1 MSLAPSAVALQG
13 LLGAP
18 LAIASQG
25 FLGAAVLSQA
35 GGVDR
40 RRRLKPAWIQ
50 APAAWVEPG
59 RRVDDDEVTLL
70 LVGAL

>member
-1 MSLAPSAVALQG
+1 MSLSPSAVALQG

-18 LAIASQG
+18 LAIAAQG
-25 FLGAAVLSQA
+25 FLGAAVASQA

-40 RRRLKPAWIQ
+40 RRRPKKAWIQ

-59 RRVDDDEVTLL
+59 RPVDDDEVTLL